1 MKTLLLSMRVSQA
14 ESYYEERN
22 SIAFDCIDFFES
34 LGFFIYLVP
43 NNTKYLEK
51 YLKLDVDLVVFSGGN
66 NLNPELYKSNMSLED
81 VYPTRDKTENKLLH
95 FAIKNNIKVLGICR
109 GLHLINVYFS
119 GQLNHNIANHVN
131 KNHLI
136 KSKDKKILLN
146 FSETLSKLGFKSR
159 LLSDE
164 DLRKRLGTSFYKIGL
179 YTKGGILLHPGKLVR
194 AMIDALPDNVELYEN
209 SPLTEW
215 KKKDN
220 NINF

>member
-43 NNTKYLEK
+43 NNTKYLDK

-131 KNHLI
+131 KNH
-136 KSKDKKILLN
+136 K
-146 FSETLSKLGFKSR
+146 
-159 LLSDE
+159 LLSNNSLLD
-164 DLRKRLGTSFYKIGL
+164 GTKVNSF
-179 YTKGGILLHPGKLVR
+179 H
-194 AMIDALPDNVELYEN
+194 NH
-209 SPLTEW
+209 SLTEKNLSEKMIPIAETEDGTIECAIHINKSILGIQW
-215 KKKDN
+215 HPERQKN
-220 NINF
+220 NSDRELISQFLKGEL

>member
-43 NNTKYLEK
+43 NNTKYLDK

-131 KNHLI
+131 KNH
-136 KSKDKKILLN
+136 K
-146 FSETLSKLGFKSR
+146 
-159 LLSDE
+159 LLSNNSLLD
-164 DLRKRLGTSFYKIGL
+164 GTKVNSF
-179 YTKGGILLHPGKLVR
+179 H
-194 AMIDALPDNVELYEN
+194 NH
-209 SPLTEW
+209 SLTE
-215 KKKDN
+215 KNLSEKMIPIAETEDGTIECAIH
-220 NINF
+220 INKSI